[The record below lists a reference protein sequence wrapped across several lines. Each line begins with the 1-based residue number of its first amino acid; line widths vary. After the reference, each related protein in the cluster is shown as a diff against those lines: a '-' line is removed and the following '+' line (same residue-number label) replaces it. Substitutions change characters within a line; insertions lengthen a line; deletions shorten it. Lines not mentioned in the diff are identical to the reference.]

1 LDGKRRSLLFS
12 IFIKSKKIALISNN
26 FLIFVSKLLNI
37 KFFINRYEVPLIDN
51 IKKILNELKFNLSKN
66 DFNIHK
72 HYQFKK
78 DLDWKILKKSKNN
91 LHLHIDEKWFTKFYY
106 KDYTNVNLNYNNLI
120 LFLKFIIEKFKC
132 HIIITTGSI
141 ELPIIKNIKA
151 NLFSFDAGA
160 RYRIDNDI
168 LLDNQVPFTVFLG
181 AGVGYSLFSLAEDQ
195 YDENNQKYHYWS
207 DGTIRNNAETDLD
220 AANAEIIYR
229 NYDFETTIETENKGF
244 LYSYFELGFGLKI
257 TSNLN
262 AQFVYKHNFAFSDQ
276 LDGISTNSKK
286 DKFVY
291 LSAGM
296 LWYFGL
302 PERTNSE
309 ILQAKAAEKI
319 HLEDLDDDGVPDVND
334 FCAKTPRGW
343 EVDNKGC
350 PLDDDGD
357 GVPNK
362 LDKEANTAKGSL
374 INKEGVTVTEEELEV
389 MYLLQ
394 SGEMDSHPNY
404 QEYKKK
410 YPKLFF
416 LFYGEEVIQKTES
429 ISE

>member
-1 LDGKRRSLLFS
+1 M
-12 IFIKSKKIALISNN
+12 KKITILIVFVTFLLSRQTHFAQSKFGADYKYVHNNPAVGFGIGTSHYFGDLSKDKTLSGAKIASFGTHLNYLHPISNS
-26 FLIFVSKLLNI
+26 FLAKGSI
-37 KFFINRYEVPLIDN
+37 
-51 IKKILNELKFNLSKN
+51 
-66 DFNIHK
+66 
-72 HYQFKK
+72 
-78 DLDWKILKKSKNN
+78 
-91 LHLHIDEKWFTKFYY
+91 
-106 KDYTNVNLNYNNLI
+106 NYNKLGQFGLDTSGNY
-120 LFLKFIIEKFKC
+120 
-132 HIIITTGSI
+132 H
-141 ELPIIKNIKA
+141 NIKA

-168 LLDNQVPFTVFLG
+168 LLDNQVPFTIFIG
-181 AGVGYSLFSLAEDQ
+181 AGVGYSLFSVSEDQ

-207 DGTIRNNAETDLD
+207 DGTIRNNSETDLD
-220 AANAEIIYR
+220 AANAELIYR

-244 LYSYFELGFGLKI
+244 LYSFFELGFGLKI

-276 LDGISTNSKK
+276 IDGISTNSRK
-286 DKFVY
+286 DKYIY

-343 EVDNKGC
+343 EVDTKGC

-394 SGEMDSHPNY
+394 SGEMDAHPNY